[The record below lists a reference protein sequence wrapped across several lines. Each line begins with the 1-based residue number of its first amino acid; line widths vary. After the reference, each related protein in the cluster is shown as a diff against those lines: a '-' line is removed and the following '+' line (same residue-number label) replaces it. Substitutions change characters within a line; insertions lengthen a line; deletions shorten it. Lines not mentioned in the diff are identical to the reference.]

1 MKINMTQTEA
11 NQIARLALDGDTRYS
26 HEAVGSDD
34 GDINGMAADLGGA
47 LVSAS
52 HCDSDVA
59 IYDVG
64 GEAVI
69 VADAN
74 GPIAIRATR

>member
-26 HEAVGSDD
+26 HYAVGVDD
-34 GDINGMAADLGGA
+34 GDINDMAEALGGE
-47 LVSAS
+47 LVTAS
-52 HCDSDVA
+52 RCDSDVA
-59 IYDVG
+59 IYNVA

-74 GPIAIRATR
+74 GPIAICAAC